1 MLNDKWKPTNDDIEW
16 TKNHFGNMAVGD
28 TWSVSGAIVEK
39 TDKDELTLRQ
49 YPPES
54 AMAIERVALV
64 CNEFDV
70 EFISEHAELIEN
82 PMEAA
87 QNAAK
92 QWADPESGIPLAN
105 FDLANP
111 TWSVTAVPSQDET
124 GNAVLIDQW
133 IVTVTHPND
142 EEEGE
147 VHSVNMTPMDYHLIA
162 GDDLF
167 FTWRNLRVIERQ
179 EAIRLADEG
188 LTVELLLSK
197 QIILL
202 GSELIEDENYVVP
215 PHLRGMMVTRIT
227 DEEE

>member
-1 MLNDKWKPTNDDIEW
+1 MIDDWQPTKNDIEW

-39 TDKDELTLRQ
+39 TAKDELTLRQ

-54 AMAIERVALV
+54 ALAVERVAV
-64 CNEFDV
+64 VGGEVDV
-70 EFISEHAELIEN
+70 QFNTKDAELIED
-82 PMEAA
+82 PMLAA

-92 QWADPESGIPLAN
+92 QWTDPESGIPLVN
-105 FDLANP
+105 FDLSNP
-111 TWSVTAVPSQDET
+111 VWSVTAVPSQDEK

-133 IVTVTHPND
+133 VVTVAHPND

-147 VHSVNMTPMDYHLIA
+147 VHTVNMTPMDYHLIA

-167 FTWRNLRVIERQ
+167 FTWRDMRVIQRE
-179 EAIRLADEG
+179 EAIKLADEG

-197 QIILL
+197 QIMLL
-202 GSELIEDENYVVP
+202 GSELIEDENYPVP